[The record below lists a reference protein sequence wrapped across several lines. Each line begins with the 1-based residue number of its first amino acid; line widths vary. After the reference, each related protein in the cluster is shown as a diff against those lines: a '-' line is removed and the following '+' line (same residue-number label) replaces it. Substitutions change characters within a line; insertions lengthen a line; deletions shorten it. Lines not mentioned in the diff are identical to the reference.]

1 MRVKVGLSIG
11 GGVRALERIDP
22 RELAGLGLRSVFVA
36 CAEDEMRWHAEEAA
50 GFTRSCQAAEL
61 EVYAVPLGYGKV
73 MDPDPSVDSLYVR
86 EHPRNLQLDSRG
98 RRCGK
103 ACPNSPAFLEWFSSS
118 MRTLAWLLECDGFL
132 WDEPSF
138 YFARGSWACRCDYC
152 QRLFFAQHQQAL
164 PVDLDE
170 RVVAFRRTS
179 IVMFLLAAVAAVHAA
194 DRRLISM
201 VMPGSTVTSREA
213 GIGMDGWDS
222 LLESSAVDQ
231 LSVYAE
237 WQTQGR
243 DLEATIRSTHEAAER
258 ATRAR
263 QKGSGLWL
271 GGSPHPRDKL
281 LEGLQLAQLAGV
293 EHLVI
298 AGHQSLMGSAE
309 FGKFRKSLARVIEQ
323 VR

>member
-1 MRVKVGLSIG
+1 LRVKVGLSIG

-138 YFARGSWACRCDYC
+138 YFARG
-152 QRLFFAQHQQAL
+152 
-164 PVDLDE
+164 
-170 RVVAFRRTS
+170 
-179 IVMFLLAAVAAVHAA
+179 
-194 DRRLISM
+194 
-201 VMPGSTVTSREA
+201 A
-213 GIGMDGWDS
+213 G
-222 LLESSAVDQ
+222 
-231 LSVYAE
+231 
-237 WQTQGR
+237 
-243 DLEATIRSTHEAAER
+243 H
-258 ATRAR
+258 
-263 QKGSGLWL
+263 
-271 GGSPHPRDKL
+271 
-281 LEGLQLAQLAGV
+281 AGV
-293 EHLVI
+293 TT
-298 AGHQSLMGSAE
+298 ASACSSRNISRRCRLTWTR
-309 FGKFRKSLARVIEQ
+309 GWWRSDAPAS
-323 VR
+323 